1 MGQGLRTTHGWQERL
16 RAEAD
21 LSQLRNQLAWACGRQ
36 VWGGLCGHAK
46 SVLAMYT
53 HARAHA
59 CARAHTHALCC
70 VDVAAAPRYP
80 TEEKMQEFQTCSNL
94 YVATFVRDN
103 AHNGHSL
110 LLSAETGFLRNEL
123 LRIEDPLVLA
133 VSTTHD
139 SSIAILRGSRIIGIL
154 ELERIV
160 AVRYCTPSIS

>member
-1 MGQGLRTTHGWQERL
+1 MPSLFWPCT
-16 RAEAD
+16 
-21 LSQLRNQLAWACGRQ
+21 
-36 VWGGLCGHAK
+36 
-46 SVLAMYT
+46 
-53 HARAHA
+53 RAHA
-59 CARAHTHALCC
+59 HTHTHTHIHTHTLCS

-80 TEEKMQEFQTCSNL
+80 TEEKMEEFQACSNL

-103 AHNGHSL
+103 ARNGHSL

-123 LRIEDPLVLA
+123 LRIENPLILA